1 MKIISGKRMCKV
13 LDEHGCILKN
23 IRGSHYVY
31 YEPKTKVNISVP
43 VHGNRD
49 LKPGLQRHI
58 MKLAG
63 IKESD
68 L

>member
-1 MKIISGKRMCKV
+1 MKIVSGKRMCKV
-13 LDEHGCILKN
+13 LEKHGCVLKN
-23 IRGSHYVY
+23 ITGSHHVY
-31 YEPKTKVNISVP
+31 YEPKRNVNISVP

-49 LKPGLQRHI
+49 LKLGLQRHI

-63 IKESD
+63 VAETD